1 MALNRDLNF
10 SIILDNIRS
19 VENIGAIFRT
29 ADVLGIAKIY
39 LAGVSGITY
48 SGQEKILHPKVAKTA
63 LGAQN
68 FIPWE
73 HWENIGELID
83 NLKSQNIKIVCL
95 ENNVP
100 NAKNILE
107 FEPQFPLALIAG
119 NEVEGINAQIL
130 EKSDAIIQIPMFG
143 QKESLNVATAA
154 GIAGFEI
161 NKHRII

>member
-1 MALNRDLNF
+1 
-10 SIILDNIRS
+10 
-19 VENIGAIFRT
+19 
-29 ADVLGIAKIY
+29 
-39 LAGVSGITY
+39 
-48 SGQEKILHPKVAKTA
+48 
-63 LGAQN
+63 
-68 FIPWE
+68 
-73 HWENIGELID
+73 
-83 NLKSQNIKIVCL
+83 LKSQNIKIVCL